1 MFRLLQNIKVNTV
14 QAEILLKRSVVAVAL
29 TLAST
34 HVVMAQ
40 QGDTPIQKVVVT
52 GSNIRHIDAETA
64 SPVQVLKREDIARLG
79 VNSVREAL
87 DTITSA
93 DNALSDISGSNSFA
107 SGASGASLR
116 GLGKQST
123 LVLLN
128 SRRVAPYALADYNEV
143 FTNLDTLPLSA
154 VDRIEVLKNGG
165 SAVYGSDAVAGVINI
180 ITRNDYQGLQARASH
195 YQSTQSSAFTT
206 STASITG
213 GFGNIATDK
222 YNIIANVEFFQRNA
236 VNWRQVVDR
245 INPAYGTKFSAV
257 AEKSGLMFGNRGAPS
272 TFSFPGNLIGQGAV
286 PGCDTK
292 NAGGL
297 CVHDRFSRFEV
308 QPSADR
314 VNGMLAGHIDLGNGI
329 ESYTELL
336 YSNTK
341 NTYSSPFATYGSTS
355 ANTVW
360 GNPQTNESNTFI
372 SHYLPATHPLNKSG
386 DIIEFRYRFAD
397 APSESQLD
405 SSQYRLLTGLKGAWR
420 NYEWDVAGGI
430 MGGKTKS
437 RSRGA
442 ISASG
447 FKEVI
452 GDYTKFTTD
461 ADGYA
466 YVTDPNFFNR
476 AYKIGQQN
484 SPEVLNKLFP
494 ANGYDGKVTQYFIDG
509 KVNGEVTSFNGR
521 PVGMA
526 VGGEV
531 RHEKFDISPSANLR
545 AGDIVGYGSST
556 ALASRNTGAAFA
568 EINVPLLSTLELVG
582 AARVDKFG
590 SFDAHVSPKLAATWK
605 PMQQL
610 MVRGTIENGFRAP
623 NLTESSPSTKFS
635 FSNGIVDPKR
645 CNAALSYAGDLRK
658 ESAALPDSNP
668 NKALKLAQAD
678 IVEGNECAGG
688 VAQIIVN
695 NPNLKPETSRTKSI
709 GFVLEPVKGS
719 SIAIDYWHITRKD
732 EIGQKDSEE
741 LLAMEDSLAAG
752 TIKRAPLSADKTF
765 DAAARAKYGV
775 TAGEIDSIT
784 GKFENVAKTKTSGID
799 VALQSRIN
807 TSIGRVDINGNAT
820 YLLDF
825 ANFAP
830 TKNSY
835 GNNLAGTYGT
845 SKLVANM
852 SVALQTGNFNNSL
865 RTIFEKGTSL
875 NTDYFD
881 NDYTIAGCKKKGWT
895 DGECR
900 IADYNRLDYNLTWT
914 GIKDLTL
921 SMYIRNL
928 TDKRPP
934 LNLRSFN
941 ATGGGVIP
949 QSREDVMRRMVR
961 FTAEYKFK

>member
-1 MFRLLQNIKVNTV
+1 MKTK
-14 QAEILLKRSVVAVAL
+14 ILLKRSVVAVAL
-29 TLAST
+29 TLASSQI
-34 HVVMAQ
+34 VMAQ
-40 QGDTPIQKVVVT
+40 EGTTPIQKVVVT

-107 SGASGASLR
+107 SGGTGASLR

-180 ITRNDYQGLQARASH
+180 ITRNDYQGVQARASH
-195 YQSTQSSAFTT
+195 YQSTQSNVFTT
-206 STASITG
+206 STASVTA
-213 GFGNIATDK
+213 GFGNIATDR
-222 YNIIANVEFFQRNA
+222 YNIIANVEVFQRNA
-236 VNWRQVVDR
+236 VNWRQVVDG
-245 INPAYGTKFSAV
+245 INPAYGKKFSAV

-314 VNGMLAGHIDLGNGI
+314 ANALVAGHVDLGNGI

-336 YSNTK
+336 YSKTK
-341 NTYSSPFATYGSTS
+341 NTYSSAFATYGSTN

-360 GNPQTNESNTFI
+360 GNPQNNESNTFI
-372 SHYLPATHPLNKSG
+372 YHYLPATHPLNKSG
-386 DIIEFRYRFAD
+386 DIIEFRYRFSD
-397 APSESQLD
+397 SPSESQVD

-430 MGGKTKS
+430 MGGKTKQLQ
-437 RSRGA
+437 RGTF
-442 ISASG
+442 SASG
-447 FKEVI
+447 FKQVI
-452 GDYTKFTTD
+452 GDYTKYTTD

-466 YVTDPNFFNR
+466 YVTDPNFFNH

-484 SPEVLNKLFP
+484 SPEVLNTLFP
-494 ANGYDGKVTQYFIDG
+494 VFGYDGKITQYFIDG
-509 KVNGEVTSFNGR
+509 KMNGEVASFNGR
-521 PVGMA
+521 PVSVA

-531 RHEKFDISPSANLR
+531 RHEKFDISPTANLR
-545 AGDIVGYGSST
+545 AGDIVGYGSSI

-568 EINVPLLSTLELVG
+568 EINVPVLSTLELVG

-605 PMQQL
+605 PMAQV

-645 CNAALSYAGDLRK
+645 CNAALAYAGDLRK

-678 IVEGNECAGG
+678 IVEGNECATG
-688 VAQIIVN
+688 VANIVVN

-709 GFVLEPVKGS
+709 GLVLEPIKGS
-719 SIAIDYWHITRKD
+719 SISLDYWHIERKD
-732 EIGQKDSEE
+732 EIGQKDTDE
-741 LLAMEDSLAAG
+741 LLAMEDSLPAG
-752 TIKRAPLSADKTF
+752 TIKRVSVSNDKTF

-775 TAGEIDSIT
+775 TAGKIESIT

-799 VALQSRIN
+799 VGLNSRIN
-807 TSIGRVDINGNAT
+807 TAIGRVDINGNAT

-825 ANFAP
+825 YNYAP
-830 TKNSY
+830 TKGTY
-835 GNNLAGTYGT
+835 GNNLAGTY
-845 SKLVANM
+845 SSPKVVANM

-865 RTIFEKGTSL
+865 RSIFEKGTSL

-881 NDYTIAGCKKKGWT
+881 NDYTVAGCKKKGWSEE
-895 DGECR
+895 ECR
-900 IADYNRLDYNLTWT
+900 IGNYNRLDYNLTWS

-921 SMYIRNL
+921 SLYVRNL
-928 TDKRPP
+928 QDKRPP
-934 LNLRSFN
+934 LNLRAFN
-941 ATGGGVIP
+941 ASGGGVIP

-961 FTAEYKFK
+961 VTADYKFK